1 MNERTETIIMVVLII
16 LLLVAPLVVEH
27 YAILDQVS
35 RGY

>member
-16 LLLVAPLVVEH
+16 LVFVALFVVEH
-27 YAILDQVS
+27 YAIIDQVS